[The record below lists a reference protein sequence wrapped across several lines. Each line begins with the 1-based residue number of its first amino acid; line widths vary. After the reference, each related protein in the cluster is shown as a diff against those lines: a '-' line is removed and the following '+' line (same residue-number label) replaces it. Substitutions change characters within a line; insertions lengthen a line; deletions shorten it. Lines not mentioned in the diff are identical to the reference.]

1 MTGRR
6 RTAIPRPFQF
16 VIGTAVAGAL
26 LLSGCGVLP
35 GGSGGSGE
43 PVTVMTWAP
52 DQVDDADAVT
62 MPGVP
67 AMAKTYARWINE
79 RGGIDG
85 RELRVITCDERDTA
99 AGAERC
105 ARQAVDR
112 EVAAVVGSYSRHGQ
126 SAIPVLESGG
136 IPYIGGYGASDEEF
150 RSYLSY
156 PVNGGQS
163 ALLAGHGRQLAGG
176 CERVSLVRPDSLGGA
191 RMPQLLNTGL
201 LAAQRP
207 ESTDILAPENA
218 TSYDE
223 QAGRA
228 LKRRAGG
235 DCVAA
240 VLGARTETFFD
251 SFRRLEPEGERVRIS
266 SVLGSVSQPLIDR
279 TGGRTSP
286 FEGAFVTGWY
296 PDAGDARWNG
306 MREVIREHAFG
317 DNSIDPDDTGVQ
329 TTWIA
334 YTVLKAVVEAIDDD
348 TVTANKVTS
357 TLNRGIEVDT
367 GGLTPVLRWRFKDLL
382 GTSPYPRIV
391 NADVTFQVVRE
402 GRLIAQKK
410 GFVDVTE
417 ALSDARRAVG

>member
-1 MTGRR
+1 
-6 RTAIPRPFQF
+6 
-16 VIGTAVAGAL
+16 
-26 LLSGCGVLP
+26 
-35 GGSGGSGE
+35 
-43 PVTVMTWAP
+43 MTWAP

-223 QAGRA
+223 QATKA
-228 LKRRAGG
+228 LRRRADGS
-235 DCVAA
+235 CVAA
-240 VLGARTETFFD
+240 VLGSRTETFFD
-251 SFRRLEPEGERVRIS
+251 SFRRLEPTGERVSIS

-334 YTVLKAVVEAIDDD
+334 YTALKAVVEAIDDD
-348 TVTANKVTS
+348 EVTANKVTS
-357 TLNRGIEVDT
+357 ALNRGTEVDT

-402 GRLIAQKK
+402 GRLTAQKK

>member
-6 RTAIPRPFQF
+6 RTAYPRPFQF
-16 VIGTAVAGAL
+16 VIGTAVAGA

-52 DQVDDADAVT
+52 DQVDAADAVT

-317 DNSIDPDDTGVQ
+317 DTSIDPDDTGVQ

-357 TLNRGIEVDT
+357 ALNRGTEVDT

-402 GRLIAQKK
+402 GRLTAQKK

>member
-6 RTAIPRPFQF
+6 RTAYPRPIQF

-79 RGGIDG
+79 QGGIDG

-112 EVAAVVGSYSRHGQ
+112 KVAAVVGSYSRHGQ

-136 IPYIGGYGASDEEF
+136 IPYIGGYGASEEEF

-223 QAGRA
+223 QATKA
-228 LKRRAGG
+228 LKGRAGG
-235 DCVAA
+235 SCVAA
-240 VLGARTETFFD
+240 VLGSRTETFFD
-251 SFRRLEPEGERVRIS
+251 SFRRLEPAGERVSIS

-286 FEGAFVTGWY
+286 FEGAYVTGWY

-306 MREVIREHAFG
+306 MREVIRKHAFG
-317 DNSIDPDDTGVQ
+317 DNSIDADDTGVQ

-357 TLNRGIEVDT
+357 ALNRGTEVDT

>member
-6 RTAIPRPFQF
+6 RTAFPRPFQF

-201 LAAQRP
+201 LAAKRP

-223 QAGRA
+223 QATKA
-228 LKRRAGG
+228 LRRRADGS
-235 DCVAA
+235 CVAA
-240 VLGARTETFFD
+240 VLGSRTETFFD
-251 SFRRLEPEGERVRIS
+251 SFRRLEPAGERVSIS

-357 TLNRGIEVDT
+357 ALNRGTEVDT

-410 GFVDVTE
+410 GFVDVAE

>member
-6 RTAIPRPFQF
+6 RTAFPHPFQF
-16 VIGTAVAGAL
+16 VIATAVAGAL

-223 QAGRA
+223 QATKA
-228 LKRRAGG
+228 LRRRADGS
-235 DCVAA
+235 CVAA
-240 VLGARTETFFD
+240 VLGSRTETFFD
-251 SFRRLEPEGERVRIS
+251 SFRRLEPTGERVSIS

-317 DNSIDPDDTGVQ
+317 DNNIDPDDTGVQ

-334 YTVLKAVVEAIDDD
+334 YTALKAVVEAIDDD
-348 TVTANKVTS
+348 EITANKVTS
-357 TLNRGIEVDT
+357 ALNRGTEVDT

-402 GRLIAQKK
+402 GRLTAQKK

>member
-6 RTAIPRPFQF
+6 RTAFPRPFQF

-176 CERVSLVRPDSLGGA
+176 CARVSLVRPDSLGGA

-201 LAAQRP
+201 LAAKRP

-223 QAGRA
+223 QATKA
-228 LKRRAGG
+228 LRRRADGS
-235 DCVAA
+235 CVAA
-240 VLGARTETFFD
+240 VLGSRTETFFD
-251 SFRRLEPEGERVRIS
+251 SFRRLEPAGERVSIS

-357 TLNRGIEVDT
+357 ALNRGTEVDT

-410 GFVDVTE
+410 GFVDVAE

>member
-6 RTAIPRPFQF
+6 RTAFPRPFQF

-223 QAGRA
+223 QATKA
-228 LKRRAGG
+228 LRRRADGS
-235 DCVAA
+235 CVAA
-240 VLGARTETFFD
+240 VLGSRTETFFD
-251 SFRRLEPEGERVRIS
+251 SFRRLEPAGERVSIS

-357 TLNRGIEVDT
+357 ALNRGTEVDT